1 MVRTFC
7 PFAGD
12 RARRAERRAD
22 SEAGAGSFWSS
33 FRLGALCRALCAFFG
48 PLGKVLV
55 VFCDPE
61 HRFLGRYVAHKVC
74 HSPRLFCALPPV
86 FRAVEDG
93 RRRLGIHSATPS
105 TAHRIYPLPVSIGCL
120 CCGQA
125 RKLGRAPEGLKPG
138 LAKPSGGERRV
149 TCEVAPPSL
158 ETTSSRRAPGSV

>member
-1 MVRTFC
+1 MVKTFC

-12 RARRAERRAD
+12 RARRAERPVLTQGRALVAFGRV
-22 SEAGAGSFWSS
+22 SAWA
-33 FRLGALCRALCAFFG
+33 ALCRALCAFFG

-74 HSPRLFCALPPV
+74 HSPRLFCALSPV

-93 RRRLGIHSATPS
+93 RRRLGIHSAAPS
-105 TAHRIYPLPVSIGCL
+105 TAHRVYPLPVSIGCL

-125 RKLGRAPEGLKPG
+125 RKLGRAPEGLKPW
-138 LAKPSGGERRV
+138 LAKPGGGERR
-149 TCEVAPPSL
+149 
-158 ETTSSRRAPGSV
+158 GSV